1 VHTFFFLQFN
11 YPDNS
16 GQVLQF
22 NIYDKIA
29 IEFYSCYVS
38 ILQADVSSIM
48 VYFPILTGVATSLP
62 GGTARYFQSIT
73 KIISF
78 AKTQASTKIK
88 KYFIIL
94 PEQ

>member
-1 VHTFFFLQFN
+1 MFLFYKLMFHQLW
-11 YPDNS
+11 S
-16 GQVLQF
+16 
-22 NIYDKIA
+22 IA
-29 IEFYSCYVS
+29 QYEQE
-38 ILQADVSSIM
+38 L
-48 VYFPILTGVATSLP
+48 ATSLP